1 MIKRLSNPQSGY
13 PADGFVNVLVKRH
26 LFKQGGSEMSKQ
38 RSGRVFLMIPIVLL
52 SWGFLYP
59 IMAPAQA
66 ALLDDLMDTTKH
78 PVAVTMAM
86 QADSFFGF
94 NPQVYGTYGLTRD
107 MALAFNVTYWTMIS
121 GVGVHDN
128 NPWLETDV
136 GLNLTFLDKRLSIT
150 PMIGFVHGQLLSSRG
165 GFFPNGGG
173 SVNERTTAFEGAV
186 PNITVNWLDD
196 RFESEFYMGY
206 YKAIRS
212 EGGSPSDPGPI
223 CPPVG
228 GVGGNCL
235 GPAQGGGRGTWD
247 FLHYWANAGFRFNSM
262 LSAGVHYEHLLTTRD
277 NSAPGAQQD
286 YYRWIGPYAEMK
298 LPGGMAFRVTAG
310 KDMADNQDFYK
321 VKFIKTF

>member
-1 MIKRLSNPQSGY
+1 MTEGGVSMPEEKN
-13 PADGFVNVLVKRH
+13 GFAVVAVILVLVSL
-26 LFKQGGSEMSKQ
+26 LFPP
-38 RSGRVFLMIPIVLL
+38 GRTQAQDVDVLTPRVTE
-52 SWGFLYP
+52 S
-59 IMAPAQA
+59 
-66 ALLDDLMDTTKH
+66 LMDTAKH
-78 PVAVTMAM
+78 PVSVTMAL

-94 NPQVYGTYGLTRD
+94 NPQIYGTYGLTD
-107 MALAFNVTYWTMIS
+107 NIALAFNFTFWTMIS

-136 GLNLTFLDKRLSIT
+136 GLNFTMLDKRLSIT

-186 PNITVNWLDD
+186 PNITANYIDD
-196 RFESEFYMGY
+196 RFEGEFYMGY

-228 GVGGNCL
+228 TGGGNCL
-235 GPAQGGGRGTWD
+235 GAVPGGGRGTWD
-247 FLHYWANAGFRFNSM
+247 FLHYWGNAGYRLNS
-262 LSAGVHYEHLLTTRD
+262 LVSAGVHYEHLLTTRD

-286 YYRWIGPYAEMK
+286 YYRWIGPYAELK
-298 LPGGMAFRVTAG
+298 LAGGMAFRFTAG
-310 KDMADNQDFYK
+310 KDLTDNQDFYK
-321 VKFIKTF
+321 VKFTKTF